1 LNAVSNGLNLKETL
15 FMETTGSKTI
25 LFITGAFVGNNCWD
39 EWRTYF
45 EEKGFNTSAPPWPYK
60 DATVAELRSRH
71 PHHDKELARLTI
83 DELLMHYENIIKSL
97 PEKPILIGHSYGGLM
112 TQIFI
117 NRGMAAAGIAIHP
130 VPPLGVFP
138 YEFTFLKAG
147 WKSLGVFTDLDETYM
162 MSFEDWQYAFVN
174 GMPLPEQQTAY
185 DTFTIPESKT
195 VSRGALS
202 GAAKVDFKK
211 PHAPLLITA
220 GDTDHIIPAHLNHR
234 NFNAY
239 ETEGSVTDYKVF
251 SGRNHFVLGQPTWKE
266 DASFIFDWITDRVT
280 NKIAKEEEL
289 LAGN

>member
-1 LNAVSNGLNLKETL
+1 
-15 FMETTGSKTI
+15 METAGTKTI
-25 LFITGAFVGNNCWD
+25 LFITGAFVGNNCWNA
-39 EWRTYF
+39 WRTFF
-45 EEKGFNTSAPPWPYK
+45 EEKGFTTSAPPWPYK
-60 DATVAELRSRH
+60 DAPVAELRSRH

-83 DELLMHYENIIKSL
+83 DELIAHYEHIIKSL

-112 TQIFI
+112 TQIFV
-117 NRGMAAAGIAIHP
+117 NRGLAAAGIAIHP

-174 GMPLPEQQTAY
+174 GMPLEEQQAAY
-185 DTFTIPESKT
+185 DTYTIPESKT

-202 GAAKVDFKK
+202 GAARVDFKK
-211 PHAPLLITA
+211 QHAPLLITA

-251 SGRNHFVLGQPTWKE
+251 SGRNHFVLGQPGWKE
-266 DASFIFDWITDRVT
+266 DASFIYDWIVDRVK
-280 NKIAKEEEL
+280 NKITRKEEL

>member
-1 LNAVSNGLNLKETL
+1 
-15 FMETTGSKTI
+15 METTGTKTI

-39 EWRTYF
+39 DWKTYF
-45 EEKGFNTSAPPWPYK
+45 EERGFATFAPPWPYK

-71 PHHDKELARLTI
+71 PHNDKELARLTI
-83 DELLMHYENIIKSL
+83 EELLGHYENIIKSL
-97 PEKPILIGHSYGGLM
+97 NEKPILIGHSYGGLM
-112 TQIFI
+112 TQIFL
-117 NRGMAAAGIAIHP
+117 NRGLAAAGIAIHP

-174 GMPLPEQQTAY
+174 GMPPDAQQNAY
-185 DTFTIPESKT
+185 DTYTIPESKT
-195 VSRGALS
+195 VSRGGLS
-202 GAAKVDFKK
+202 SAAKVDFKK

-234 NFNAY
+234 NYDAY

-251 SGRNHFVLGQPTWKE
+251 TGRNHFVLGQPTWKE
-266 DASFIFDWITDRVT
+266 DAEYIYNWIKVHVK
-280 NKIAKEEEL
+280 NKMAENEIL
-289 LAGN
+289 HAGN

>member
-1 LNAVSNGLNLKETL
+1 
-15 FMETTGSKTI
+15 METIGSKTI

-39 EWRTYF
+39 AWRTYF
-45 EEKGFNTSAPPWPYK
+45 EVKGFTTSAPPWPFK
-60 DATVAELRSRH
+60 DATVKELRSRH
-71 PHHDKELARLTI
+71 PHNDQELARLTI
-83 DELLMHYENIIKSL
+83 EELLAHYEKIIQSL

-112 TQIFI
+112 TQIFV
-117 NRGMAAAGIAIHP
+117 NRGLAAAGVAIHS

-147 WKSLGVFTDLDETYM
+147 WKSLGVFTDIDETYM

-174 GMPLPEQQTAY
+174 GMPLKAQEAAY
-185 DTFTIPESKT
+185 ETYTIPESKT

-211 PHAPLLITA
+211 QHVPLLLTA

-239 ETEGSVTDYKVF
+239 ETPGSVTEYKVF

-266 DASFIFDWITDRVT
+266 DADFINEWLQNKVK
-280 NKIAKEEEL
+280 NKITEDEMM
-289 LAGN
+289 AGADAS

>member
-1 LNAVSNGLNLKETL
+1 
-15 FMETTGSKTI
+15 METTGAKTI
-25 LFITGAFVGNNCWD
+25 LFLTGAFVGNNCWD
-39 EWRTYF
+39 AWRSFF
-45 EEKGFNTSAPPWPYK
+45 EEKGFSTSAPPWPYK
-60 DATVAELRSRH
+60 DASVPELRSRH
-71 PHHDKELARLTI
+71 PHHDIQLARLTI
-83 DELLMHYENIIKSL
+83 EELLMHYENIIKSL

-112 TQIFI
+112 TQIFV
-117 NRGMAAAGIAIHP
+117 NRGLAAAGVAIHP

-174 GMPLPEQQTAY
+174 GMPLEEQQAAY
-185 DTFTIPESKT
+185 EKYAIPESKT

-266 DASFIFDWITDRVT
+266 DAAFIYDWIVDRVK
-280 NKIAKEEEL
+280 NKITREEEL

>member
-1 LNAVSNGLNLKETL
+1 MQS
-15 FMETTGSKTI
+15 TGTKTI

-39 EWRTYF
+39 AWRTYF
-45 EEKGFNTSAPPWPYK
+45 EEKGYNTSAPPWPYK

-83 DELLMHYENIIKSL
+83 EELLTHYENIIKSL

-112 TQIFI
+112 TQIFV
-117 NRGMAAAGIAIHP
+117 NRGLAAAGIAIHP

-174 GMPLPEQQTAY
+174 GMPLEEQRAAY
-185 DTFTIPESKT
+185 DTYTIPESKT

-211 PHAPLLITA
+211 PHVPLLITA

-239 ETEGSVTDYKVF
+239 ETAGSVTDYKVF

-266 DASFIFDWITDRVT
+266 DASFINDWITDRVK
-280 NKIAKEEEL
+280 NKITKEEEL

>member
-1 LNAVSNGLNLKETL
+1 
-15 FMETTGSKTI
+15 METTGSKTI

>member
-1 LNAVSNGLNLKETL
+1 
-15 FMETTGSKTI
+15 METNRPKTI

-39 EWRTYF
+39 SWREYF
-45 EEKGFNTSAPPWPYK
+45 EEKGFTTSAPPWPFK
-60 DATVAELRSRH
+60 DATNTELRSRH

-83 DELLMHYENIIKSL
+83 DELISHYEKIIKSL

-112 TQIFI
+112 TQIFV
-117 NRGMAAAGIAIHP
+117 NRGLAVAGIAIHP

-147 WKSLGVFTDLDETYM
+147 WKSLGVFTDTDETYM

-174 GMPLPEQQTAY
+174 GMPLDAQQAAY
-185 DTFTIPESKT
+185 DGYTIPESKT

-211 PHAPLLITA
+211 HHVPLLLTA

-266 DASFIFDWITDRVT
+266 DADFIYDWIK
-280 NKIAKEEEL
+280 NKAKIAATKEKEM

>member
-1 LNAVSNGLNLKETL
+1 
-15 FMETTGSKTI
+15 MDTTGTKTI

-39 EWRTYF
+39 AWRTYF
-45 EEKGFNTSAPPWPYK
+45 EEKGFSTSAPPWPFK
-60 DATVAELRSRH
+60 DASVTELRSRH
-71 PHHDKELARLTI
+71 PHQDKELARLTI
-83 DELLMHYENIIKSL
+83 DELIAHYENIIKSL

-112 TQIFI
+112 TQIFV
-117 NRGMAAAGIAIHP
+117 NRGLAAAGIAIHP

-147 WKSLGVFTDLDETYM
+147 WKSLGVFTDQDETYM

-174 GMPLPEQQTAY
+174 GMPVNEQQAAY
-185 DTFTIPESKT
+185 DTYTIPESKT

-266 DASFIFDWITDRVT
+266 DASFIYDWITDRIK
-280 NKIAKEEEL
+280 NKITKEEEL